1 MGASIGFLLLGFILL
16 VAGGEFLVRASVG
29 LSLKLNLSR
38 LIIGLTVVSF
48 ATSAP
53 ELLVSVQGAIN
64 GSSGIALGNVVG
76 SNIANLG
83 LVLALTAIISS
94 LEIDRDFFKFN
105 WPWMM
110 GFSILLYLLISWDQN
125 LTRLEGLILVGLLVL
140 FVFFLIRKAK
150 KKPPMILPDE
160 EIASQSWGKI
170 IFFMIAGGGL
180 LWGGSEL
187 LVDGATTI
195 ATYLEIP
202 ESVIAVSMVAIG
214 TSVPELAASIIAA
227 VKKEKAISLGN
238 LIGSNIFNI
247 GSVLGITSLIEPII
261 LDESNLG
268 LLEND
273 IFWMLGFAFC
283 LLPLAFISKQYTINS
298 YKGLL
303 MLGAYALFIYLIFQ
317 TP

>member
-1 MGASIGFLLLGFILL
+1 MALSIGHLLLGFILL

-29 LSLKLNLSR
+29 LSLKLTLSR
-38 LIIGLTVVSF
+38 MIIGLTVVSF

-53 ELLVSVQGAIN
+53 ELLVSLQGAIN
-64 GSSGIALGNVVG
+64 GSSGIALGNVLG

-83 LVLALTAIISS
+83 LVLALTAIITP
-94 LEIDRDFFKFN
+94 LDIDRDFFKFN

-110 GFSILLYLLISWDQN
+110 GFSILLFALISWNEDLN
-125 LTRLEGLILVGLLVL
+125 RLEGLLLVGLLVL
-140 FVFFLIRKAK
+140 FVFFLIKKAQ
-150 KKPPMILPDE
+150 KKPPMLLPDE
-160 EIASQSWGKI
+160 EIAPQPWGKI
-170 IFFMIAGGGL
+170 AFFMIAGGGL

-187 LVDGATTI
+187 LVNGATTI
-195 ATYLEIP
+195 ALYLEIP

-214 TSVPELAASIIAA
+214 TSVPELAASVIAA

-247 GSVLGITSLIEPII
+247 GSVLGITSLVEPIV

-268 LLEND
+268 LLKND

-283 LLPLAFISKQYTINS
+283 LLPLAFIPKRFTIGS
-298 YKGLL
+298 LKGLL
-303 MLGAYALFIYLIFQ
+303 MLGAYTLFIYLIFE
-317 TP
+317 TL